1 MGSKKEIKVTN
12 FSNGK
17 GAKID
22 VYSPNSRSKPHDTI
36 YVKVNYENKS
46 YSATTK
52 VDGKK
57 ETSSGSCYLTSS
69 CMQHF

>member
-22 VYSPNSRSKPHDTI
+22 GE
-36 YVKVNYENKS
+36 VNYIRKN
-46 YSATTK
+46 AN
-52 VDGKK
+52 
-57 ETSSGSCYLTSS
+57 
-69 CMQHF
+69 

>member
-22 VYSPNSRSKPHDTI
+22 RYEKWVQATCFKH
-36 YVKVNYENKS
+36 VN
-46 YSATTK
+46 
-52 VDGKK
+52 
-57 ETSSGSCYLTSS
+57 C
-69 CMQHF
+69 